1 MRKIVVVLFFMVSIQ
16 CLCQNTKSKEIDSL
30 LTTITSLKI
39 DTLVAECY
47 NQISKN
53 YIYRDSDKGIFYAK
67 KAMLIA
73 QKKKM
78 EQRYW
83 CVLP

>member
-1 MRKIVVVLFFMVSIQ
+1 MRKIVVVLFFMVSVQ
-16 CLCQNTKSKEIDSL
+16 CFCQNTKSKDIDSL
-30 LTTITSLKI
+30 LTTITFLKN
-39 DTLVAECY
+39 DTIIAECY

-53 YIYRDSDKGIFYAK
+53 YIYQDSDKGIYYAK

-78 EQRYW
+78 E
-83 CVLP
+83 